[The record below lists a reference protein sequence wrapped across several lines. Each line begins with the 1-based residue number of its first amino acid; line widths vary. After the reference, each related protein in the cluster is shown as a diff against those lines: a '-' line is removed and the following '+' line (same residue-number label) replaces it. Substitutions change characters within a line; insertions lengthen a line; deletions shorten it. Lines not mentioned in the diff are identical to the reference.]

1 MPKAGSGFLNE
12 ARRNADRLQ
21 RGGKQE
27 WQLSGAKSYTAEIQ
41 SLYKDMY
48 RNGVEILRDSRGKFK
63 DFGGSEEALNN
74 ALDRIQDI
82 ATRMGDDLRMYDPA
96 SAETYKNMR
105 RVWGK
110 AVRVSPQEMREFRAG
125 MQHGDKMLI
134 NPRGGR
140 TASDAENRASE
151 GKWYTDKNTNTD
163 ILLDVNRQLNS
174 VRNSIWRSPTQG
186 EKEYYTSEIY
196 SSILEYYQKTER
208 YAWKK
213 RRRK

>member
-1 MPKAGSGFLNE
+1 
-12 ARRNADRLQ
+12 
-21 RGGKQE
+21 
-27 WQLSGAKSYTAEIQ
+27 
-41 SLYKDMY
+41 
-48 RNGVEILRDSRGKFK
+48 
-63 DFGGSEEALNN
+63 
-74 ALDRIQDI
+74 
-82 ATRMGDDLRMYDPA
+82 MGDDLRMYDPA